1 MSHPSETI
9 NTKGHWAVGIN
20 WPVVGSTGNVYNVTM
35 TNGGFDCNCPAFRKC
50 KHIKQVEEGF
60 DYEPETW

>member
-35 TNGGFDCNCPAFRKC
+35 TDGGFNCNCPAFRKC